1 MHSRSHRRGGGPFCG
16 KEPHPQRPHPSC
28 TLFSNK
34 PIVDTSLRSPR
45 PNRLTLLSNGKGG
58 PLKKKRG
65 YGNEVWRTRDASPP
79 PFSQCRHYLKAGTR
93 EQKPKQ
99 VANRRLPSGSSS
111 LGLPE
116 LKKIIYTPNLLHPTL
131 GLTEVRVWFERRRPV
146 LSPSMAS

>member
-1 MHSRSHRRGGGPFCG
+1 MRERAPSTTPN
-16 KEPHPQRPHPSC
+16 PSC

-34 PIVDTSLRSPR
+34 PIVDTSLRSPH
-45 PNRLTLLSNGKGG
+45 LTHLPLLTSEKGG
-58 PLKKKRG
+58 PQKKTKRG

-79 PFSQCRHYLKAGTR
+79 HTVHAAPRGRSR
-93 EQKPKQ
+93 KQ